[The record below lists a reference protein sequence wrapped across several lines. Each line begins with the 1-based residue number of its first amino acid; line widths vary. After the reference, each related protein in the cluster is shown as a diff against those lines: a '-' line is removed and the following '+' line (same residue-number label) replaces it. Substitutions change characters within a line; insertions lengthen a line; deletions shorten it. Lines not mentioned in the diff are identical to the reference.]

1 MELITDIEKYICDRH
16 TSIFTAMQRI
26 EDLGNKGKKLGRANM
41 FLVVCDKNKK
51 LLGTLTDGDIR
62 RGIIKGLNLKSEV
75 QNCMQKI
82 SGVLTGFWGYSKR
95 RRTKIQIQQEKE
107 EE

>member
-16 TSIFTAMQRI
+16 TSIFKAMQRI

-82 SGVLTGFWGYSKR
+82 SFSG
-95 RRTKIQIQQEKE
+95 KIGQEKNNMDLMKKISRRLN
-107 EE
+107 